1 MSRRAA
7 TLIVASVLIL
17 VLGMA
22 GALIPVPYVALRPG
36 PTSNTLGQLGKV
48 PLIQISG
55 AKTYPTGGHLNF
67 VTVAY
72 QGGPGNRI
80 DLYTALSGWL
90 DPDVAIVPEET
101 IFPKNESTKKVE
113 QQNTQEMVTSQEA
126 ATAAALQEL
135 HMHITT
141 AVLVDSVQQGMPAAG
156 RLQPGDAVVAIDGK
170 KITGVP
176 QVAGAVGAHKPGDA
190 VKFTVRRGGK
200 DVPVDVR
207 TIASPDKTG
216 DKAGK
221 PVVGVVLRE
230 KFQFPVTVKISVGDV
245 GGPSAGLMFSL
256 GIYDKLTREDITGGR
271 FVAGTG
277 TISPEGRVGPIGG
290 IQQKL
295 VAAHDAGA
303 TLFLTPTQNCADAV
317 ATAPKGL
324 RLIRV
329 DTMHGAL
336 QALTALR
343 TGQGSIP
350 ACAAK

>member
-7 TLIVASVLIL
+7 TLIVAGLLIL

-55 AKTYPTGGHLNF
+55 AKTYPTDGHLNF

-80 DLYTALSGWL
+80 DLFTALRGWL
-90 DPDVAIVPEET
+90 DPKVALVPEET

-113 QQNTQEMVTSQEA
+113 QQNTQDMTNSQES
-126 ATAAALQEL
+126 ATAAALHEL
-135 HMHITT
+135 HIPTTT
-141 AVLVDSVQQGMPAAG
+141 AVIVDSVQQGLPAAG
-156 RLQPGDAVVAIDGK
+156 RLQPGDMIVAIDGK
-170 KITGVP
+170 KISGVP
-176 QVAGAVGAHKPGDA
+176 EVTGAVGGHKPGDT

-200 DVPVDVR
+200 DSAVDVR
-207 TIASPDKTG
+207 TVASPDKTG
-216 DKAGK
+216 ARAGK

-256 GIYDKLTREDITGGR
+256 GIYDKLTPQDITAGR
-271 FVAGTG
+271 FIAGTG
-277 TISPEGRVGPIGG
+277 TISPEGQVGPIGG

-303 TLFLTPTQNCADAV
+303 TVFLTPTKNCGDAV
-317 ATAPKGL
+317 ATVPKGL
-324 RLIRV
+324 RLVRV

-350 ACAAK
+350 ACPAK